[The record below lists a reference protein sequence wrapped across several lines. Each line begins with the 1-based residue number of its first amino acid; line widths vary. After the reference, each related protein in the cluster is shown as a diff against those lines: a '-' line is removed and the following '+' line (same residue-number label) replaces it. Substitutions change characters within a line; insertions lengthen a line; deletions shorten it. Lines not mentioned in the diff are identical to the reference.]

1 MKSKKNYK
9 THNKSFR
16 KHKLTHKV
24 LKAQKAHKL
33 HNKSLRK
40 HKLTHNSKKIN
51 FFTRPKKHHVE
62 KILIN
67 QTSSIQSVELIPG
80 LRNMK

>member
-9 THNKSFR
+9 THKKSLR
-16 KHKLTHKV
+16 KHKLKHK
-24 LKAQKAHKL
+24 
-33 HNKSLRK
+33 KSLRK
-40 HKLTHNSKKIN
+40 HKLTHNSKKIK
-51 FFTRPKKHHVE
+51 FFTIPKKHHVE